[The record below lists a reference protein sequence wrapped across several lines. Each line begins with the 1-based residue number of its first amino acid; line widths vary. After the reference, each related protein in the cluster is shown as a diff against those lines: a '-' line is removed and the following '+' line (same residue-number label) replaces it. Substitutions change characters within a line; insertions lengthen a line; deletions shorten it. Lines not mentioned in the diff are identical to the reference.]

1 MFKRKP
7 HADLA
12 IINGMQFRSVDQSA
26 KHYLE
31 MQKKMARFYLNGF
44 LCIVEEQKKNGKLL
58 EIGSGP
64 GYQTVEIIKRFP
76 GAQVTAL
83 EPSSDMIKVATA
95 YSQSQGTNNR
105 LTFVK
110 GAVEDN
116 SLIQG
121 LGTFDLIYS
130 TFSLHHWQEPVKAM
144 RNLYGAL
151 KTGGVI
157 LIYDFERHWLTY
169 YLPIRKGLAESIR
182 ASYTPKEI
190 ASMLSAIDVKHYHV
204 HRHFPYLSIVLM
216 KGGNHAKSENS

>member
-1 MFKRKP
+1 MFKRTP
-7 HADLA
+7 HTDLA
-12 IINGMQFRSVDQSA
+12 IITGNYSA
-26 KHYLE
+26 QNYLE
-31 MQKKMARFYLNGF
+31 MQKKMARFYLKGF
-44 LCIVEEQKKNGKLL
+44 LRILEDQKRNRKFL

-76 GAQVTAL
+76 GVRITAL
-83 EPSSDMIKVATA
+83 EPSSDMIKVATGFSK
-95 YSQSQGTNNR
+95 SQNTSNR
-105 LTFVK
+105 LTLVK

-116 SLIQG
+116 GLIQN

-130 TFSLHHWQEPVKAM
+130 TFSLHHWEEPAKAI

-151 KTGGVI
+151 KTGGII

-190 ASMLSAIDVKHYHV
+190 VSMLSAINLKHYHV
-204 HRHFPYLSIVLM
+204 QRHFPYLSIVIK
-216 KGGNHAKSENS
+216 KGGNHAKGKNS

>member
-1 MFKRKP
+1 MLKRKP
-7 HADLA
+7 HTDLA
-12 IINGMQFRSVDQSA
+12 IITGDQSA

-44 LCIVEEQKKNGKLL
+44 LRIVEDQKKNGKFL

-76 GAQVTAL
+76 GSQVIAL
-83 EPSSDMIKVATA
+83 EPSPDMIKVATA
-95 YSQSQGTNNR
+95 YAQSQGTSNR
-105 LTFVK
+105 LTFVE
-110 GAVEDN
+110 GAVEDTR
-116 SLIQG
+116 LTQG

-130 TFSLHHWQEPVKAM
+130 TFSLHHWEKPVKAM
-144 RNLYGAL
+144 QNLYGAL

-169 YLPIRKGLAESIR
+169 YLPIRKGVAESIR

-190 ASMLSAIDVKHYHV
+190 VSMLSAINVKHYRV
-204 HRHFPYLSIVLM
+204 QRHFPYMSIAI
-216 KGGNHAKSENS
+216 KNGGNHVQSENS

>member
-1 MFKRKP
+1 
-7 HADLA
+7 
-12 IINGMQFRSVDQSA
+12 
-26 KHYLE
+26 

-44 LCIVEEQKKNGKLL
+44 LRIVEEQKKNGKFL

-76 GAQVTAL
+76 GSQVIAL
-83 EPSSDMIKVATA
+83 EPSPDMIKVATG
-95 YSQSQGTNNR
+95 YSQSQGVSNR
-105 LTFVK
+105 LMFVE

-169 YLPIRKGLAESIR
+169 YLPIRKGVAESIR

-190 ASMLSAIDVKHYHV
+190 VSMLSVIKVKHYHV
-204 HRHFPYLSIVLM
+204 QRHFPYMSIAI
-216 KGGNHAKSENS
+216 KNGGNHAQSENS

>member
-1 MFKRKP
+1 MKTMFKRTP
-7 HADLA
+7 HTNLA
-12 IINGMQFRSVDQSA
+12 IITDDQSA
-26 KHYLE
+26 KNYLE
-31 MQKKMARFYLNGF
+31 MQKKMAQFYLKGF
-44 LCIVEEQKKNGKLL
+44 LRILEDQKKNGKFL

-95 YSQSQGTNNR
+95 YAQSQGARNR

-116 SLIQG
+116 GLIQD

-130 TFSLHHWQEPVKAM
+130 TFSLHHWLEPIKAM

-169 YLPIRKGLAESIR
+169 YLPIKKGIAESIR

-190 ASMLSAIDVKHYHV
+190 SSMLSSINVKHYHV
-204 HRHFPYLSIVLM
+204 QRHFPYVSIVIM
-216 KGGNHAKSENS
+216 KGANHAQSENS